1 MKKTPHGVDQ
11 FPAGGHPVIAGPGA
25 RDALQH
31 LLEHEHAHRAVF
43 VLGDENTLE
52 LACRN
57 W

>member
-11 FPAGGHPVIAGPGA
+11 VPAGGHPVIAGPGA